1 VSIFQLPYFVKM
13 YTNTCPR
20 FTLSPS
26 LSLPR
31 VASHLPFTFTGADL
45 YALCSDAMLKAV
57 TRSARQVDDR
67 VAAVNAERANQGKH
81 AVTIAGFFDHH
92 ATASD
97 LEVQVEEQDFELARK
112 ELTPSVSYEE
122 LKHYE
127 KVRDQFEGGA
137 KKENP
142 PQAQLEADMMGQ
154 EMQAVTTTTISSKSQ
169 MSESD
174 KKFARDK
181 FNELMARR
189 TSSRN
194 SVPQSNGGGDHGDNG
209 GNSSGDDDDY
219 VIRTDR
225 LTINGSA
232 NGNGNGR
239 SSGGKGKGKGKSREN
254 PVVQEVDGEGEDLYD

>member
-1 VSIFQLPYFVKM
+1 VSIFEAAILYMEKHA
-13 YTNTCPR
+13 NTLPR

-137 KKENP
+137 KKEKS
-142 PQAQLEADMMGQ
+142 QAQLGEGEMGQ
-154 EMQAVTTTTISSKSQ
+154 EMQAVTASSKSQ

-189 TSSRN
+189 TSSKN
-194 SVPQSNGGGDHGDNG
+194 AVPQSNGGGSYEENG

-232 NGNGNGR
+232 NANGNGHGR
-239 SSGGKGKGKGKSREN
+239 PSGGKGKGKGKSREN
-254 PVVQEVDGEGEDLYD
+254 PVVQEMDEEGEDLYD

>member
-1 VSIFQLPYFVKM
+1 
-13 YTNTCPR
+13 
-20 FTLSPS
+20 
-26 LSLPR
+26 LPR
-31 VASHLPFTFTGADL
+31 VASQLPFTFTGADL

-67 VAAVNAERANQGKH
+67 VAAVNAERTAHGKC
-81 AVTIAGFFDHH
+81 VVSIAGFFDHH
-92 ATASD
+92 ATPSD

-127 KVRDQFEGGA
+127 KVRDQFEGGP
-137 KKENP
+137 KKEQ
-142 PQAQLEADMMGQ
+142 PQAQQEIDMGQ
-154 EMQAVTTTTISSKSQ
+154 EMQTLTSKRQ

-174 KKFARDK
+174 KRFARDK

-189 TSSRN
+189 TSSKTA
-194 SVPQSNGGGDHGDNG
+194 VPHVNGGGDHGENG
-209 GNSSGDDDDY
+209 GASSGDDDDY

-232 NGNGNGR
+232 NGNGR
-239 SSGGKGKGKGKSREN
+239 AVGGKGKGKGKSRES
-254 PVVQEVDGEGEDLYD
+254 PVNDGMDGEGEDLYD

>member
-1 VSIFQLPYFVKM
+1 MKKHA
-13 YTNTCPR
+13 NTLPR

-127 KVRDQFEGGA
+127 KVRDQFEGDA
-137 KKENP
+137 KKEKS
-142 PQAQLEADMMGQ
+142 QAQLEEGEMGR
-154 EMQAVTTTTISSKSQ
+154 EMQAVTSSSKSQ

-189 TSSRN
+189 TSSKN
-194 SVPQSNGGGDHGDNG
+194 AVPQSNGGGGYGENG

-232 NGNGNGR
+232 NGNGVGHSR
-239 SSGGKGKGKGKSREN
+239 PSGGKGKGKGKSREN
-254 PVVQEVDGEGEDLYD
+254 PVVQELDGEGEDLYD

>member
-1 VSIFQLPYFVKM
+1 MSTPPKRPYFSERQHA
-13 YTNTCPR
+13 NILSR

-67 VAAVNAERANQGKH
+67 VAAVNAERATQGKH

-137 KKENP
+137 KKEIS
-142 PQAQLEADMMGQ
+142 QAQLEGDMGQ
-154 EMQAVTTTTISSKSQ
+154 EMQAVSSSKSQ

-174 KKFARDK
+174 KKFAREK

-189 TSSRN
+189 TSSKN
-194 SVPQSNGGGDHGDNG
+194 AVPQSNGGGDHG
-209 GNSSGDDDDY
+209 GNSSGDDDDDY

-225 LTINGSA
+225 LTINGNA
-232 NGNGNGR
+232 NGNGR
-239 SSGGKGKGKGKSREN
+239 PSGGKGKGKGKSREN
-254 PVVQEVDGEGEDLYD
+254 PVVEELDGEGEDLYD

>member
-1 VSIFQLPYFVKM
+1 
-13 YTNTCPR
+13 
-20 FTLSPS
+20 
-26 LSLPR
+26 
-31 VASHLPFTFTGADL
+31 
-45 YALCSDAMLKAV
+45 MLKAV

-127 KVRDQFEGGA
+127 KVRDQFDGGP
-137 KKENP
+137 KKVK
-142 PQAQLEADMMGQ
+142 PQAQLEVDMGQ
-154 EMQAVTTTTISSKSQ
+154 EMQAVTSSKSQ

-189 TSSRN
+189 TSSKN
-194 SVPQSNGGGDHGDNG
+194 SVPQSNSGGDYGENNGGGA
-209 GNSSGDDDDY
+209 SSGDDDDY

-225 LTINGSA
+225 LTINGNA
-232 NGNGNGR
+232 NGNGR
-239 SSGGKGKGKGKSREN
+239 PSGGKGKGKGKSREN
-254 PVVQEVDGEGEDLYD
+254 PVVQEEDGEGEDLYD

>member
-1 VSIFQLPYFVKM
+1 VSTFQLPYFVKIHA
-13 YTNTCPR
+13 NIRPR

-67 VAAVNAERANQGKH
+67 VAAVNANRANQGKH

-137 KKENP
+137 KKEKP
-142 PQAQLEADMMGQ
+142 QQAQIEAEMGQ
-154 EMQAVTTTTISSKSQ
+154 EMQAVTTTSSKSQ

-189 TSSRN
+189 TSSKN
-194 SVPQSNGGGDHGDNG
+194 AVPQSNGGGDHGENKG
-209 GNSSGDDDDY
+209 GDSSGDDDDY

-225 LTINGSA
+225 L
-232 NGNGNGR
+232 R
-239 SSGGKGKGKGKSREN
+239 SMGA
-254 PVVQEVDGEGEDLYD
+254 

>member
-1 VSIFQLPYFVKM
+1 MISGKTHANILS
-13 YTNTCPR
+13 R

-67 VAAVNAERANQGKH
+67 VAAVNAERAAQGKH

-137 KKENP
+137 KNDDK
-142 PQAQLEADMMGQ
+142 PQAQLEGGMGQ
-154 EMQAVTTTTISSKSQ
+154 EMQVVSSSKSQ

-174 KKFARDK
+174 KKFAREK

-189 TSSRN
+189 TSSKN
-194 SVPQSNGGGDHGDNG
+194 AVPQSNGGGNHGDNDG
-209 GNSSGDDDDY
+209 GSSGDDDDY

-225 LTINGSA
+225 LTINGNA
-232 NGNGNGR
+232 NGNGR
-239 SSGGKGKGKGKSREN
+239 PTGGKGKGKGKIREN
-254 PVVQEVDGEGEDLYD
+254 PVVEEVDGEGEDLYD

>member
-1 VSIFQLPYFVKM
+1 
-13 YTNTCPR
+13 
-20 FTLSPS
+20 
-26 LSLPR
+26 
-31 VASHLPFTFTGADL
+31 
-45 YALCSDAMLKAV
+45 MLKAV

-137 KKENP
+137 KKEKS
-142 PQAQLEADMMGQ
+142 QAQLGEGEMGQ
-154 EMQAVTTTTISSKSQ
+154 EMQAVTASSKSQ

-189 TSSRN
+189 TSSKA
-194 SVPQSNGGGDHGDNG
+194 SVPQINGRGEDGGA
-209 GNSSGDDDDY
+209 SSGDDNDY
-219 VIRTDR
+219 VVRTDR
-225 LTINGSA
+225 LTL
-232 NGNGNGR
+232 NGNANSGGR
-239 SSGGKGKGKGKSREN
+239 ATSRPVGGKGKGKGKSRDDA
-254 PVVQEVDGEGEDLYD
+254 VVDTAEDGGEDLYD

>member
-1 VSIFQLPYFVKM
+1 
-13 YTNTCPR
+13 
-20 FTLSPS
+20 
-26 LSLPR
+26 
-31 VASHLPFTFTGADL
+31 
-45 YALCSDAMLKAV
+45 MLKAV

-67 VAAVNAERANQGKH
+67 VATVNAERASQGKH

-127 KVRDQFEGGA
+127 RVRDQFEGGA
-137 KKENP
+137 KKDQ
-142 PQAQLEADMMGQ
+142 PQAQLEGGDMGQ
-154 EMQAVTTTTISSKSQ
+154 EMQAVSSSKSQ

-174 KKFARDK
+174 KKFAREK

-189 TSSRN
+189 TSSKN
-194 SVPQSNGGGDHGDNG
+194 AVPQSNGGGDHGDNG

-225 LTINGSA
+225 LTINGNA
-232 NGNGNGR
+232 NGNGR
-239 SSGGKGKGKGKSREN
+239 PTGGKGKGKGKSREN
-254 PVVQEVDGEGEDLYD
+254 PVVEELDGDGEDLYD

>member
-1 VSIFQLPYFVKM
+1 
-13 YTNTCPR
+13 
-20 FTLSPS
+20 
-26 LSLPR
+26 
-31 VASHLPFTFTGADL
+31 
-45 YALCSDAMLKAV
+45 MLKAV

-67 VAAVNAERANQGKH
+67 VAVVNAERANQGKH

-92 ATASD
+92 ATPSD

-137 KKENP
+137 KKDQ
-142 PQAQLEADMMGQ
+142 PQAQLEEGDMGQ
-154 EMQAVTTTTISSKSQ
+154 EMQAVSSSKSQ

-174 KKFARDK
+174 KKFAREK

-189 TSSRN
+189 TSSKN
-194 SVPQSNGGGDHGDNG
+194 AVPQSNGGGDHGDNG
-209 GNSSGDDDDY
+209 GHSSGDDDDY

-225 LTINGSA
+225 LTINGNA
-232 NGNGNGR
+232 NGNGR
-239 SSGGKGKGKGKSREN
+239 LSGGKGKGKGKSREN
-254 PVVQEVDGEGEDLYD
+254 PVVEELDGEGEDLYD

>member
-1 VSIFQLPYFVKM
+1 MLDIKDKANVCY
-13 YTNTCPR
+13 R

-57 TRSARQVDDR
+57 TRSAQQVDDR
-67 VAAVNAERANQGKH
+67 VAAVNAERTAHGKH
-81 AVTIAGFFDHH
+81 PVTIAGFFDHH

-127 KVRDQFEGGA
+127 KVRDQFEGGV
-137 KKENP
+137 KKEQPQSEP
-142 PQAQLEADMMGQ
+142 PIEVGQ
-154 EMQAVTTTTISSKSQ
+154 EMQTVASKSQ

-174 KKFARDK
+174 KRFARDK
-181 FNELMARR
+181 FNELMVRR
-189 TSSRN
+189 TSSKTN
-194 SVPQSNGGGDHGDNG
+194 VSQTNGGGSHDENG
-209 GNSSGDDDDY
+209 GASSGDDDDY
-219 VIRTDR
+219 VIRTDK
-225 LTINGSA
+225 LTINGNA
-232 NGNGNGR
+232 NG
-239 SSGGKGKGKGKSREN
+239 SSRAGSGKGKAKGKSREA
-254 PVVQEVDGEGEDLYD
+254 VEEADEEGEDLYD

>member
-1 VSIFQLPYFVKM
+1 
-13 YTNTCPR
+13 
-20 FTLSPS
+20 
-26 LSLPR
+26 
-31 VASHLPFTFTGADL
+31 
-45 YALCSDAMLKAV
+45 MLKAV

-137 KKENP
+137 KKET
-142 PQAQLEADMMGQ
+142 PQAQLEEGDMGQ
-154 EMQAVTTTTISSKSQ
+154 EMQAVSSSKSQ

-174 KKFARDK
+174 KKFAREK

-189 TSSRN
+189 TSSKN
-194 SVPQSNGGGDHGDNG
+194 AVPQSNGGGDYGDNG

-225 LTINGSA
+225 LTINGNA
-232 NGNGNGR
+232 NGNGR
-239 SSGGKGKGKGKSREN
+239 PTGGNGKGKGKSREN
-254 PVVQEVDGEGEDLYD
+254 PVVEELDGEGEDLYD

>member
-1 VSIFQLPYFVKM
+1 MSTPPKRPYFSERQHA
-13 YTNTCPR
+13 NILSR

-67 VAAVNAERANQGKH
+67 VAAVNAERAAQGKH

-142 PQAQLEADMMGQ
+142 QAQLEGDMGQ
-154 EMQAVTTTTISSKSQ
+154 EMQAVSSSKSQ

-174 KKFARDK
+174 KKFAREK

-189 TSSRN
+189 TSSKN
-194 SVPQSNGGGDHGDNG
+194 AVPQSNGGGDHG
-209 GNSSGDDDDY
+209 GNSSGDDDDDY

-225 LTINGSA
+225 LTINGNA
-232 NGNGNGR
+232 NGNGR
-239 SSGGKGKGKGKSREN
+239 PSGGKGKGKGKSREN
-254 PVVQEVDGEGEDLYD
+254 PVVEELDGEGEDLYD

>member
-1 VSIFQLPYFVKM
+1 MLDIKDNANVS
-13 YTNTCPR
+13 PR

-57 TRSARQVDDR
+57 TRSAQQVDDR
-67 VAAVNAERANQGKH
+67 VAAVNAERTAHGKH
-81 AVTIAGFFDHH
+81 PVTIAGFFDHH

-137 KKENP
+137 KKEQ
-142 PQAQLEADMMGQ
+142 PQSQPAVEVGQ
-154 EMQAVTTTTISSKSQ
+154 EMQAVTSKSQ

-174 KKFARDK
+174 KRFARDK

-189 TSSRN
+189 TSSK
-194 SVPQSNGGGDHGDNG
+194 SSAPQANGGGDYGENG
-209 GNSSGDDDDY
+209 GASSGDDDDY
-219 VIRTDR
+219 VIRTDK
-225 LTINGSA
+225 LTINGNA
-232 NGNGNGR
+232 NGNPRAG
-239 SSGGKGKGKGKSREN
+239 SGKGKGKGKSREN
-254 PVVQEVDGEGEDLYD
+254 PVAEEADGEGEDLYD

>member
-1 VSIFQLPYFVKM
+1 
-13 YTNTCPR
+13 
-20 FTLSPS
+20 
-26 LSLPR
+26 
-31 VASHLPFTFTGADL
+31 
-45 YALCSDAMLKAV
+45 MLKAV

-67 VAAVNAERANQGKH
+67 VAAVNAERATQGKH

-137 KKENP
+137 KKEK
-142 PQAQLEADMMGQ
+142 PQAQIEADVGQ
-154 EMQAVTTTTISSKSQ
+154 EMQAVTSSKSQ

-189 TSSRN
+189 TSSKN
-194 SVPQSNGGGDHGDNG
+194 SVPQSNGGGGYGESG
-209 GNSSGDDDDY
+209 GEASSGDDDDY

-225 LTINGSA
+225 LAINGNA
-232 NGNGNGR
+232 NGNGR
-239 SSGGKGKGKGKSREN
+239 PAGGKGKGKGKSREN

>member
-1 VSIFQLPYFVKM
+1 
-13 YTNTCPR
+13 
-20 FTLSPS
+20 
-26 LSLPR
+26 
-31 VASHLPFTFTGADL
+31 
-45 YALCSDAMLKAV
+45 MLKAV

-67 VAAVNAERANQGKH
+67 VAVVNTERAAQGKH

-92 ATASD
+92 ATPSD

-127 KVRDQFEGGA
+127 KVRDQFEGGP
-137 KKENP
+137 KKEKS
-142 PQAQLEADMMGQ
+142 QAQLEVDMGQ
-154 EMQAVTTTTISSKSQ
+154 EMQPVTSSSKSQ

-189 TSSRN
+189 TSSKN
-194 SVPQSNGGGDHGDNG
+194 AVPQINGGDENG
-209 GNSSGDDDDY
+209 GASSGDDDDY

-225 LTINGSA
+225 LTINGNA
-232 NGNGNGR
+232 NGNGR
-239 SSGGKGKGKGKSREN
+239 PASGKGKEKGKSREN
-254 PVVQEVDGEGEDLYD
+254 PVVEEVDGDGEDLYD

>member
-1 VSIFQLPYFVKM
+1 MSTPPKRPYFSERQHA
-13 YTNTCPR
+13 NIPFR

-67 VAAVNAERANQGKH
+67 VAAVNAERAAQGKH

-137 KKENP
+137 KKET
-142 PQAQLEADMMGQ
+142 PQAQLEGDMGQ
-154 EMQAVTTTTISSKSQ
+154 EMQAVSSSKSQ

-174 KKFARDK
+174 KKFAREK

-189 TSSRN
+189 TSSKN
-194 SVPQSNGGGDHGDNG
+194 AVPQSNGGGDHG
-209 GNSSGDDDDY
+209 GNSSGDDDDDY

-225 LTINGSA
+225 LTINGNA
-232 NGNGNGR
+232 NGNGR
-239 SSGGKGKGKGKSREN
+239 PSGGKGKGKGKSREN
-254 PVVQEVDGEGEDLYD
+254 PVVEELDGKGEDLYD

>member
-1 VSIFQLPYFVKM
+1 MHPRAVIHFRKIHANILS
-13 YTNTCPR
+13 R

-67 VAAVNAERANQGKH
+67 VAAVNAERAAQGKH

-97 LEVQVEEQDFELARK
+97 LEVQVEEQDFELARN

-137 KKENP
+137 KKET
-142 PQAQLEADMMGQ
+142 PQAQLEGDMGQ
-154 EMQAVTTTTISSKSQ
+154 EMQAVSSSKSQ

-174 KKFARDK
+174 KKFAREK

-189 TSSRN
+189 TSSKN
-194 SVPQSNGGGDHGDNG
+194 AVPQSNGGGDHG
-209 GNSSGDDDDY
+209 GNSSGDDDDDY

-225 LTINGSA
+225 LTINGNA
-232 NGNGNGR
+232 NGNGR
-239 SSGGKGKGKGKSREN
+239 PSVGKGKGKGKSREN
-254 PVVQEVDGEGEDLYD
+254 PVAEELDGEGEDLYD

>member
-1 VSIFQLPYFVKM
+1 
-13 YTNTCPR
+13 
-20 FTLSPS
+20 
-26 LSLPR
+26 
-31 VASHLPFTFTGADL
+31 
-45 YALCSDAMLKAV
+45 MLKAV

-137 KKENP
+137 KKDKA
-142 PQAQLEADMMGQ
+142 QAQLEEGDMGQ
-154 EMQAVTTTTISSKSQ
+154 EMQAVSSSKSQ

-174 KKFARDK
+174 KKFAREK

-189 TSSRN
+189 TSSKN
-194 SVPQSNGGGDHGDNG
+194 AVPQSNGGGDYGDNG

-225 LTINGSA
+225 LTINGNA
-232 NGNGNGR
+232 NGNGR
-239 SSGGKGKGKGKSREN
+239 PTGGKGKGKGKSREN
-254 PVVQEVDGEGEDLYD
+254 PVVEELDGEGEDLYD

>member
-1 VSIFQLPYFVKM
+1 
-13 YTNTCPR
+13 
-20 FTLSPS
+20 
-26 LSLPR
+26 
-31 VASHLPFTFTGADL
+31 
-45 YALCSDAMLKAV
+45 MLKAV

-67 VAAVNAERANQGKH
+67 VAIVNAERLSHGKQ

-92 ATASD
+92 ATPSD

-127 KVRDQFEGGA
+127 KVRDQFEGGPP
-137 KKENP
+137 KKE
-142 PQAQLEADMMGQ
+142 PQPQQAREESDVGQ
-154 EMQAVTTTTISSKSQ
+154 EMQTVASKRQ

-189 TSSRN
+189 TSSKG
-194 SVPQSNGGGDHGDNG
+194 SVPRVNGGGGGGGEFEGNG
-209 GNSSGDDDDY
+209 FADSGDEDDY
-219 VIRTDR
+219 VVRTDR
-225 LTINGSA
+225 LSINGGA

-239 SSGGKGKGKGKSREN
+239 PAGGKGKGKGKGKSRE
-254 PVVQEVDGEGEDLYD
+254 DLYD

>member
-1 VSIFQLPYFVKM
+1 VYPQVAILYVEKHANNF
-13 YTNTCPR
+13 PR

-67 VAAVNAERANQGKH
+67 VAAVNAERASQGKH

-137 KKENP
+137 KKEK
-142 PQAQLEADMMGQ
+142 PQAQLEADQGQ
-154 EMQAVTTTTISSKSQ
+154 EMQAVISSKRE

-189 TSSRN
+189 TSSKN
-194 SVPQSNGGGDHGDNG
+194 AVPQSNGGGDHGENG
-209 GNSSGDDDDY
+209 GDSSGDDDDY

-232 NGNGNGR
+232 NGNGHGHGR
-239 SSGGKGKGKGKSREN
+239 PSGGKGKGKGKSREN
-254 PVVQEVDGEGEDLYD
+254 PVVQELDGEGEDLYD